1 MRTNLA
7 LSNIL
12 HSLSKTTVSL
22 SGIGVAIVLIFMQL
36 GFRGAVESTAT
47 TIYDSMEYDLAV
59 RSPNY
64 LHFVEP
70 GVVSKNVLR
79 EISSLSDIQSVMPF
93 HVTLAGWRNPSGDN
107 LRGVMMMGIDPK
119 NAPFVSPKIVA
130 DFGQLADSQSV
141 LMDIKSQR
149 EFGPLDG
156 VTFKRADVGREA
168 ELSRKRVQIAG
179 LFELGAGLTA
189 NGSVITT
196 EEGFARFAPGNS
208 GETVSFGLI
217 RLKDG
222 IDATEFLAKVRS
234 RWGSASGTAEVEFL
248 DRHEVNRREL
258 HRWIGETPI
267 GFVFTLG
274 VLISF
279 IVGAAIFYMIL
290 ATDVANR
297 MTEYATLKAMG
308 YSDYKLSM
316 FVLKQA
322 SYLSLFAFVPSLV
335 AALICYGI
343 TATLANIPITMTFER
358 VLFVFLLTQLMCGL
372 SGALAIRK
380 LYRAEPAALF

>member
-47 TIYDSMEYDLAV
+47 SIYDSMEYDLAV

-297 MTEYATLKAMG
+297 MTERVIDIFKAIEVEER
-308 YSDYKLSM
+308 DRCRPD
-316 FVLKQA
+316 VA
-322 SYLSLFAFVPSLV
+322 FA
-335 AALICYGI
+335 G
-343 TATLANIPITMTFER
+343 
-358 VLFVFLLTQLMCGL
+358 
-372 SGALAIRK
+372 
-380 LYRAEPAALF
+380 